1 MENIIL
7 ELYEVIKER
16 KENRDESSYTS
27 YLFNKGIDKILKKLG
42 EECTETIISAKND
55 NKEEQILEIGDL
67 IYHLLVTMAELNI
80 SVEEVEEELKKR
92 RKKIN
97 NLKGERR
104 QIEEIWFCKN
114 YYDKSFWLGFNN
126 FKPTNN
132 SKD

>member
-1 MENIIL
+1 
-7 ELYEVIKER
+7 
-16 KENRDESSYTS
+16 
-27 YLFNKGIDKILKKLG
+27 
-42 EECTETIISAKND
+42 
-55 NKEEQILEIGDL
+55 
-67 IYHLLVTMAELNI
+67 MAELNI

>member
-80 SVEEVEEELKKR
+80 SVEEVVEELKKR

-104 QIEEIWFCKN
+104 QIEEI
-114 YYDKSFWLGFNN
+114 
-126 FKPTNN
+126 
-132 SKD
+132 

>member
-1 MENIIL
+1 MDNIIL
-7 ELYEVIKER
+7 ELYEVIKDR

-104 QIEEIWFCKN
+104 QIEEI
-114 YYDKSFWLGFNN
+114 
-126 FKPTNN
+126 
-132 SKD
+132 

>member
-1 MENIIL
+1 MENIIF
-7 ELYEVIKER
+7 ELYEVIKDR
-16 KENRDESSYTS
+16 KENRDENSYTS

-55 NKEEQILEIGDL
+55 SKEEQILEIGDL
-67 IYHLLVTMAELNI
+67 IYHLLVMMAELNI

-104 QIEEIWFCKN
+104 QIEEI
-114 YYDKSFWLGFNN
+114 
-126 FKPTNN
+126 
-132 SKD
+132 

>member
-1 MENIIL
+1 LEDIIF
-7 ELYEVIKER
+7 ELYEVIEDR

-97 NLKGERR
+97 NLKDERR
-104 QIEEIWFCKN
+104 EIEEI
-114 YYDKSFWLGFNN
+114 
-126 FKPTNN
+126 
-132 SKD
+132 

>member
-80 SVEEVEEELKKR
+80 LVEEVEEELKKR

-104 QIEEIWFCKN
+104 EIEEI
-114 YYDKSFWLGFNN
+114 
-126 FKPTNN
+126 
-132 SKD
+132 

>member
-104 QIEEIWFCKN
+104 QIEEI
-114 YYDKSFWLGFNN
+114 
-126 FKPTNN
+126 
-132 SKD
+132 

>member
-55 NKEEQILEIGDL
+55 NKEQQILEIGDL

-104 QIEEIWFCKN
+104 QIEEI
-114 YYDKSFWLGFNN
+114 
-126 FKPTNN
+126 
-132 SKD
+132 

>member
-16 KENRDESSYTS
+16 KENGDESSYTS

-55 NKEEQILEIGDL
+55 NKEQQILEIEDL

-104 QIEEIWFCKN
+104 QIEEI
-114 YYDKSFWLGFNN
+114 
-126 FKPTNN
+126 
-132 SKD
+132 

>member
-1 MENIIL
+1 MENIIF
-7 ELYEVIKER
+7 ELYEVIKDR
-16 KENRDESSYTS
+16 KENRDENSYTG

-55 NKEEQILEIGDL
+55 SKEEQILEIGDL

-104 QIEEIWFCKN
+104 QIEEI
-114 YYDKSFWLGFNN
+114 
-126 FKPTNN
+126 
-132 SKD
+132 

>member
-97 NLKGERR
+97 NLKDERR
-104 QIEEIWFCKN
+104 EIEEI
-114 YYDKSFWLGFNN
+114 
-126 FKPTNN
+126 
-132 SKD
+132 

>member
-80 SVEEVEEELKKR
+80 SVEEVEGELKKR

-104 QIEEIWFCKN
+104 QIEEI
-114 YYDKSFWLGFNN
+114 
-126 FKPTNN
+126 
-132 SKD
+132 